1 MAAPPPGP
9 AHRGR
14 LSAAGTARAVAAG
27 ELSAEAAVDG
37 ALRRLAE
44 HADLCAFTSVRAAAA
59 RAEARALDARLAR
72 GEPAPR
78 WAGVPFAV
86 KGAGD
91 AAEVAALRAAGA
103 VPVGRTA
110 VPPPGGHQTWGR
122 TDRGPTRNPHRP
134 DLSPGGSSAG
144 SAAAVAAGIVPVAT
158 GSDGA
163 GSTRIPAA
171 WCGITGAKPTT
182 ALVRRRLGPGR
193 DRSGLAVPGPLVA
206 DPADLAGW
214 AELVLGPLPAAPAPR
229 TAVWS
234 ADLGF
239 AAAEVAAEV
248 VAVARAAALRLG
260 VPLVDVPVRLR
271 DPAAAWAAVRG
282 GDPRPRGLNDAALA
296 AVFAR
301 ADLLLTPTT
310 PGPPH
315 GHDGP
320 GERMNV
326 ALTWAFNL
334 SGHPAVSVP
343 AGWTASGAP
352 VGLQVVGRLHS
363 DVAVLEIAD
372 AARYSV
378 TSTEISG
385 RVHGAN
391 RD

>member
-1 MAAPPPGP
+1 VAAPPPGP

-86 KGAGD
+86 EGAGD

-110 VPPPGGHQTWGR
+110 VPPPGGYQTRSR
-122 TDRGPTRNPHRP
+122 TDHGPTRNPHRP

-171 WCGITGAKPTT
+171 WCGITGGKPTT

-214 AELVLGPLPAAPAPR
+214 AEIVLGPLPAAPPPR

-239 AAAEVAAEV
+239 AAAEVDAEV

-271 DPAAAWAAVRG
+271 DPAAARAAVRG
-282 GDPRPRGLNDAALA
+282 GDPRLRGLNDAALA

-301 ADLLLTPTT
+301 RPAPHPDDARAAARPRRSGGAHERRPDLGVQPVR
-310 PGPPH
+310 PPR
-315 GHDGP
+315 
-320 GERMNV
+320 GERAGRV
-326 ALTWAFNL
+326 DGERGA
-334 SGHPAVSVP
+334 GRP
-343 AGWTASGAP
+343 AGGGAAALRYR
-352 VGLQVVGRLHS
+352 GAGDRQRC
-363 DVAVLEIAD
+363 EIQCGVD
-372 AARYSV
+372 
-378 TSTEISG
+378 
-385 RVHGAN
+385 
-391 RD
+391 RDIREGPWREP